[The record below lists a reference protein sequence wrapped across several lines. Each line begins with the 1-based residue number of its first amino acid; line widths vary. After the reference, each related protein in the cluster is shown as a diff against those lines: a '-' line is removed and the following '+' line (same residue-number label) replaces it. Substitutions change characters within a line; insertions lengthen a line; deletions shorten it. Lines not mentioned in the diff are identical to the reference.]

1 MNKDLEPWSV
11 RGNGFMASGVSQW
24 LLPPF
29 SEEAGSKNFWWKLVW
44 CHERCHKAENRRRCQ
59 VLRDAIMPL
68 GGKLM
73 ALKKAAQFITWM
85 QSGHPGPYIL
95 ITDWREAQPLMK
107 GLQTISNCPEPF
119 FTVVL
124 CSGPRQVRRSSA
136 WVQELPPTVGPV
148 CTCRQDQIP
157 TPLLNGVIHQYFG
170 PPFDEEHSL
179 LTKLGQNGVEN
190 EEEPLIENDEE
201 AHTREPSEAE
211 KEQLSEEPDDDKDAA
226 PDRDKLLLYVND
238 WAGVPPFP
246 DGMPAPM
253 ALIRGQDAALV
264 ITECSGTV
272 PRFTMEPWMLETPP

>member
-1 MNKDLEPWSV
+1 MSQDFESWGV
-11 RGNGFMASGVSQW
+11 RGNGFTAFGVSQW
-24 LLPPF
+24 LQPPF
-29 SEEAGSKNFWWKLVW
+29 TEEAAGANSTTTMKAGSKHFWWKLVW
-44 CHERCHKAENRRRCQ
+44 CHEKCHKAENRRRCQ

-85 QSGHPGPYIL
+85 QSGPPNPDPYIL

-107 GLQTISNCPEPF
+107 GLQTIANCPEPF
-119 FTVVL
+119 YTVVL

-148 CTCRQDQIP
+148 CTCRQDQVP

-179 LTKLGQNGVEN
+179 LTKPGQNGVEN

-238 WAGVPPFP
+238 WAG
-246 DGMPAPM
+246 
-253 ALIRGQDAALV
+253 DAALV
-264 ITECSGTV
+264 ITESSGTV